1 MFQVGDKVVHPMHG
15 AGVIDGIVTEKIGS
29 AVQDY
34 YVFKMPVGGL
44 VLKIPIA
51 TSQVIGLRG
60 IVSAEEA
67 AALLEAIGSME
78 VDMTSNWNHRYRE
91 NMDRL
96 KSGDL
101 YAVARVIKGL
111 TYRDSERGLS
121 NGERKMLHTAKQIL
135 VSELVLALE
144 QESRQIENRI
154 NSAML
159 GEKAG

>member
-1 MFQVGDKVVHPMHG
+1 MFHIGDKVVHPMHG

-29 AVQDY
+29 AMQDY

-44 VLKIPIA
+44 VLKIPVA
-51 TSQVIGLRG
+51 TSQIIGLRG

-67 AALLEAIGSME
+67 TALIEAIGSME

-91 NMDRL
+91 NMERL

-135 VSELVLALE
+135 VSELVLSLE
-144 QESRQIENRI
+144 QESRQVENRI
-154 NSAML
+154 NVAML

>member
-1 MFQVGDKVVHPMHG
+1 MFHIGDKVVHPMHG
-15 AGVIDGIVTEKIGS
+15 AGVIDGIVTEKIGT

-44 VLKIPIA
+44 VLKIPVA
-51 TSQVIGLRG
+51 TSQIIGLRN
-60 IVSAEEA
+60 IVSLEEA
-67 AALLEAIGSME
+67 SELIDAIGSME

-91 NMDRL
+91 NMERL

-111 TYRDSERGLS
+111 TYRDNERGLS

-135 VSELVLALE
+135 VSELVLSLE
-144 QESRQIENRI
+144 QESRQVESRI
-154 NSAML
+154 NAAML
-159 GEKAG
+159 GEKVG

>member
-1 MFQVGDKVVHPMHG
+1 MFHIGDKVVHPMHG
-15 AGVIDGIVTEKIGS
+15 AGVIDGIVTEKVGP
-29 AVQDY
+29 AKQDY

-44 VLKIPIA
+44 VLKIPVA
-51 TSQVIGLRG
+51 TSEIIGLRN

-67 AALLEAIGSME
+67 NALIEAIATMR

-91 NMDRL
+91 NMERL

-101 YAVARVIKGL
+101 HSVAVVIKGL
-111 TYRDSERGLS
+111 TQRDNERGLS

-135 VSELVLALE
+135 VSELVLSME
-144 QESRQIENRI
+144 TNSREVESRI
-154 NSAML
+154 NAAML

>member
-1 MFQVGDKVVHPMHG
+1 MFHIGDKVVHPMHG

-159 GEKAG
+159 GEEAG